1 MVRVILAVIVGYVA
15 LFLFIFVTFSVAY
28 LTMGA
33 DAAFRPG
40 TYEPSN
46 LWLVISF
53 VLGFIAA
60 IIGGCVAATIAR
72 GGKAPL
78 VLAGLAFVLAIAFA
92 IPVLMANT
100 EPSVRDSSVPN
111 MDAMWRAAQP
121 AWVVL
126 LQPFL
131 TVGGILLGARLQRR
145 RSAGAASV

>member
-1 MVRVILAVIVGYVA
+1 MLRAILAVIVGYVA
-15 LFLFIFVTFSVAY
+15 LFLFVFVTFSVAY

-60 IIGGCVAATIAR
+60 MIGGCVAATIAR

-78 VLAGLAFVLAIAFA
+78 VLAGLAFVLGIVIA
-92 IPVLMANT
+92 IPMLMAKN
-100 EPSVRDSSVPN
+100 EPAVRDSNVSN
-111 MDAMWRAAQP
+111 MEAMQKATQP
-121 AWVVL
+121 AWVAL
-126 LQPFL
+126 LNPFIA
-131 TVGGILLGARLQRR
+131 VGGILLGARWQRKR
-145 RSAGAASV
+145 GATA